1 MSLNPHLITIAG
13 VLAADGHSVSARDLR
28 QALPRFSRRDE
39 ILQELTDQQWII
51 PTVADRYTLNDD
63 RPGMDALKELLATT
77 ADTPTPPA
85 TADRHLSPT
94 EQQQR
99 HQRSVVAAADAKT
112 LPFTPEPD
120 DAPALLTQEL
130 RQRRRRIYRSM
141 ALPNQLEHQYQLLY
155 GDLRHERG
163 RDFIHLLGDLEDA
176 LTSLPA
182 EHPDPLRELIRL
194 TLIADHNAGVFAHYG
209 TRVSK
214 AARLGRERSRV
225 DDALAQWA
233 TAQFDPSPTPEMLGL
248 YSEHDKIT
256 AAQQRREV
264 LTKIETSES
273 KLIHHGGMP
282 ADSDLGHGGDYLL
295 AQLLLDHGRRLFT
308 ALEDLAYTSERVQQY
323 VDGLRTHSDE
333 DFKHFRWPAAH
344 TEAGT
349 PGGVPASV

>member
-13 VLAADGHSVSARDLR
+13 VLAADGHSASARDLR
-28 QALPRFSRRDE
+28 RALPLLSRRDE
-39 ILQELTDQQWII
+39 VLQELTDQQWII

-63 RPGMDALKELLATT
+63 HPGMDALKELLATT

-94 EQQQR
+94 QQQQQR
-99 HQRSVVAAADAKT
+99 HQRSVIAAADAKT

-155 GDLRHERG
+155 GDLSHERG
-163 RDFIHLLGDLEDA
+163 RDFIHLLGHLEDA
-176 LTSLPA
+176 LTSLPD

-194 TLIADHNAGVFAHYG
+194 TLIADHNAGILAHYG

-214 AARLGRERSRV
+214 AAHLGRERSRV

-233 TAQFDPSPTPEMLGL
+233 TAQINPNPTSEPQGL

-256 AAQQRREV
+256 AAQKRRE
-264 LTKIETSES
+264 LLATIEASEP
-273 KLIHHGGMP
+273 KLIRHGGMP
-282 ADSDLGHGGDYLL
+282 ADADLGHGGDYLL

-308 ALEDLAYTSERVQQY
+308 ALEGLAYTSERVQQY
-323 VDGLRTHSDE
+323 VNGLRTHTVE
-333 DFKHFRWPAAH
+333 DFNHFR
-344 TEAGT
+344 
-349 PGGVPASV
+349 